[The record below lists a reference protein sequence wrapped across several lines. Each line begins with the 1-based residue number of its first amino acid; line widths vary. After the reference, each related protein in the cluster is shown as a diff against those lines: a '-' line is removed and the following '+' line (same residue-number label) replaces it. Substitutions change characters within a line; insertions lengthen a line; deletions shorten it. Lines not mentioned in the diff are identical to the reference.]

1 MQELS
6 MHILDIVQNS
16 LKAGATRVEI
26 RIREALAED
35 SLTIEVQDN
44 GRGIPREV
52 LGRVADPFFTS
63 RPKLEVGL
71 GLSLFKLAAERTGGW
86 LEIHSEEGKGT
97 RVVARFGLD
106 HFDRAP
112 LGDMGETMGSLISGN
127 PEVDF
132 FYEHRVDGQIYFLET
147 REMRK
152 SLGSVGLN
160 DPAVLEFVRQDIQS
174 GLKKIGAAT
183 FPKIMEVLKR
193 TWKR

>member
-16 LKAGATRVEI
+16 LAAGATRVEI

-35 SLTIEVQDN
+35 LLMIEVRDN
-44 GRGIPREV
+44 GRGISQEV
-52 LGRVADPFFTS
+52 LSRVMDPFFTS
-63 RPKLEVGL
+63 RTTREVGL
-71 GLSLFKLAAERTGGW
+71 GLSLFKEATERTGGY
-86 LEIHSEEGKGT
+86 LEVHSEEGKGT
-97 RVVARFGLD
+97 WVIARFHLD

-112 LGDMGETMGSLISGN
+112 LGDMGETLGVLISGN

-147 REMRK
+147 REMREI
-152 SLGSVGLN
+152 LGPVGLD
-160 DPAVLEFVRQDIQS
+160 DPSVLDFVRQGIQI

-183 FPKIMEVLKR
+183 FPKVMEVLR
-193 TWKR
+193 